1 MTNLLILVPIGL
13 YCVYKKI
20 FQKILKNFSSIASG
34 VYSSYVSDLDNLKM
48 NGSGLIWLVGYMLMD
63 ASLSVL
69 LENSKISYGITD
81 PIYSGD
87 VRIPKNLIGVVFRI
101 EQGAFLAFYIAA
113 KKAFLGK

>member
-1 MTNLLILVPIGL
+1 M
-13 YCVYKKI
+13 
-20 FQKILKNFSSIASG
+20 KNFSSTASG

-48 NGSGLIWLVGYMLMD
+48 NGSDLIWFVGYMLMD

-69 LENSKISYGITD
+69 LENPKISYGIID
-81 PIYSGD
+81 PAYIDD
-87 VRIPKNLIGVVFRI
+87 VRISKNLIGVVFRI